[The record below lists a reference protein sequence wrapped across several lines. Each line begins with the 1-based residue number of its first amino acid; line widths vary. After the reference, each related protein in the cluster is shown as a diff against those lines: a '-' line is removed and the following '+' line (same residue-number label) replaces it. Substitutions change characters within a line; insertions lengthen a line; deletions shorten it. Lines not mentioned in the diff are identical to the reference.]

1 MNMANLSAFQTL
13 SLWLTEKISESA
25 DAYVPSARLCFIP
38 ALLID
43 WIVEVLLLLYMVRIL
58 FPSQSFSNRRVI
70 LLGVI
75 MSLITAPGLLALVNQ
90 WYSVPTILIGESLVI
105 LIEAGILAFGLKIK
119 FLKALLMSFV
129 VNVLSFLVGLL
140 FYLA

>member
-1 MNMANLSAFQTL
+1 MANLSAYQTL
-13 SLWLTEKISESA
+13 SLWLNEKISDPA
-25 DAYVPSARLCFIP
+25 DAYIPSPRLCFLP

-43 WIVEVLLLLYMVRIL
+43 WVVEILLLLYMVRIL
-58 FPSQSFSNRRVI
+58 FPAQSFSNRRVI
-70 LLGVI
+70 VLGLI
-75 MSLITAPGLLALVNQ
+75 MSLITAPALFALVNR
-90 WYSVPTILIGESLVI
+90 WYSVPIILIGESLVI

-140 FYLA
+140 FSLA